1 MNEQAKEATE
11 KTRELT
17 DDQIRDRILQLGFG
31 GDRARFDAF
40 VSALQEALPDDVTV
54 VVRGSAV
61 IGVRWEDGSPFDA
74 DGPGT
79 SDLDLTLVGGDM
91 LKLWS
96 DDAFYIPKLHTA
108 PLNDETPQ
116 SCPPLVPLRRA
127 LCKIAGRPVNIQATS
142 SIVQYARDVLF
153 DQPYFTLIEGSE
165 ENAAE
170 AESQSQP
177 ANVGSDANAASDR
190 LTASPVVERRR
201 DPTDDARA

>member
-40 VSALQEALPDDVTV
+40 VTALREALPDDVTV

-79 SDLDLTLVGGDM
+79 SDLDLTFVGGDM
-91 LKLWS
+91 LKLWN

-108 PLNDETPQ
+108 PLNDDTPE
-116 SCPPLVPLRRA
+116 SCPSLVPLRRV
-127 LCKIAGRPVNIQATS
+127 LCGIAGRPVNLQATS
-142 SIVQYARDVLF
+142 SFVQYARDVLF
-153 DQPYFTLIEGSE
+153 DQPYFTLIDASKKDE
-165 ENAAE
+165 AAAADTE
-170 AESQSQP
+170 QP
-177 ANVGSDANAASDR
+177 ADVARDR
-190 LTASPVVERRR
+190 PTAPMVERRR